1 MQSYT
6 AVIRLF
12 LVPKLA
18 YLDPLILMKG
28 TVFQKVTKLDG
39 ICKWRGGKGH
49 WWANYRIIQQP
60 ESRKKL

>member
-39 ICKWRGGKGH
+39 ICK
-49 WWANYRIIQQP
+49 
-60 ESRKKL
+60 